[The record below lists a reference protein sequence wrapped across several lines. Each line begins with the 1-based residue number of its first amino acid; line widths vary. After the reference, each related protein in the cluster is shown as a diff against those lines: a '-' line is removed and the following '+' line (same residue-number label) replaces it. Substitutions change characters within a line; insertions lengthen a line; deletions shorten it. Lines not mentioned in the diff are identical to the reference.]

1 MPQLDLNTYLTNFFW
16 LIVVF
21 FSFYVLVLKVFLPAL
36 IKNFI
41 FRKYFLDKN
50 MQNVL
55 KYKNEAEL
63 VMQRFQFLE
72 AFAVVSLN
80 FLFLENLS
88 YIYSKLYINNYLV
101 VLHQCLNSQFFFDFV
116 ESEELD
122 NDFLLVFTEEEECS
136 ENLRRC
142 N

>member
-72 AFAVVSLN
+72 AFVITSLN
-80 FLFLENLS
+80 FLFLKNLN
-88 YIYSKLYINNYLV
+88 YIYSKFYTSNYLV
-101 VLHQCLNSQFFFDFV
+101 VLDQYLSSQFFFDFV
-116 ESEELD
+116 ESSEELD
-122 NDFLLVFTEEEECS
+122 NDFLVIFNEEDNE
-136 ENLRRC
+136 
-142 N
+142 

>member
-1 MPQLDLNTYLTNFFW
+1 
-16 LIVVF
+16 
-21 FSFYVLVLKVFLPAL
+21 
-36 IKNFI
+36 
-41 FRKYFLDKN
+41 